1 MDSWVTGA
9 RPFYLQQININLCKI
24 ASGIWLSPCRNK
36 CLSIGYQVTMPLELG
51 YFETISDKLKWAQ
64 WSYILDQAHGP
75 GQRTETSCTC
85 SYPRSLEA
93 TTKDV
98 SVSTWCGCDQIEE
111 NKDKQNKQ
119 TNKKQKKKVRKYLL
133 PSCEKCVQI
142 LAPSISI
149 WVFKLRS
156 CSPGVTP
163 AKDWVK

>member
-1 MDSWVTGA
+1 MDSWVTEA

-85 SYPRSLEA
+85 SYPRSLQA

-119 TNKKQKKKVRKYLL
+119 TKTLDLIGIALTCVSTRGELL
-133 PSCEKCVQI
+133 RVESSSP
-142 LAPSISI
+142 
-149 WVFKLRS
+149 WTVFSHLFRS
-156 CSPGVTP
+156 SSVSFTS
-163 AKDWVK
+163 VL